1 MITKYGYSTLA
12 KVGAF
17 SLALVALAF
26 ALPLAL
32 AVFSASLG
40 LFLFVFALQFFRDP
54 ERTPPKTERVIL
66 SPADGKIVLI
76 QDAEHPFFN
85 GAAKLVSIFMSP
97 INVHVNR
104 NPISGKVVHL
114 RHIEGEYLA
123 AFDHSSGERNERTEI
138 GVENAHVK
146 VFFKQISGYLAR
158 RIICDLA
165 PNDAVRIGERFGM
178 IKFGSRVDVF
188 MPPNVKLCVKLGERV
203 AAGETILA
211 EY

>member
-12 KVGAF
+12 KVGAL
-17 SLALVALAF
+17 SLVLLVLAF

-32 AVFSASLG
+32 AMLSAGLG
-40 LFLFVFALQFFRDP
+40 LFLMAFTLQFFRDP
-54 ERTPPKTERVIL
+54 ERTPPRTERVIL

-76 QDAEHPFFN
+76 KDTEHPFFN

-114 RHIEGEYLA
+114 RHIEGEYIA
-123 AFDHSSGERNERTEI
+123 AFDHQSGERNERTEI
-138 GVENAHVK
+138 GIENAHIK
-146 VFFKQISGYLAR
+146 VFFKQISGYVAR
-158 RIICDLA
+158 RIICELEA
-165 PNDAVRIGERFGM
+165 NDTVQIGERFGM

-188 MPPNVKLCVKLGERV
+188 MPPEVKLCVREGERV
-203 AAGETILA
+203 TAGETILA